1 MNDTSLDTRGKVVNT
16 MMIDTSNLNDVNNNN
31 NAEKINQL
39 VKRSL
44 PEGYQDYGSVQ
55 SDESDRD
62 DVLQAYNKEHS
73 TSYTSTDT
81 SVVVEYVKQK

>member
-1 MNDTSLDTRGKVVNT
+1 MNDSDSSLRGQVVNT
-16 MMIDTSNLNDVNNNN
+16 LMIDSSNLNDVNNNN
-31 NAEKINQL
+31 EEKVNRL
-39 VKRSL
+39 VEQSL
-44 PEGYQDYGSVQ
+44 PSGYQDYGSVQ

>member
-1 MNDTSLDTRGKVVNT
+1 MNDTSSDTRGKVVNT
-16 MMIDTSNLNDVNNNN
+16 KAIDLSDLNDVNNNN
-31 NAEKINQL
+31 EEKVNRL
-39 VKRSL
+39 VELSL
-44 PEGYQDYGSVQ
+44 PAGYQDYGSVQ

-73 TSYTSTDT
+73 MSYTSTDT

>member
-1 MNDTSLDTRGKVVNT
+1 MNDTSSDTRGKVVNT
-16 MMIDTSNLNDVNNNN
+16 MMVDTSDLNDVNNNN
-31 NAEKINQL
+31 EEKVNRL
-39 VKRSL
+39 VERSL
-44 PEGYQDYGSVQ
+44 PAGYQDYGSVQ

-73 TSYTSTDT
+73 MSYTSTDT

>member
-1 MNDTSLDTRGKVVNT
+1 MNDTSSDTRGQVVDT
-16 MMIDTSNLNDVNNNN
+16 KAIDLSDLNDVNNNN
-31 NAEKINQL
+31 EEKVNRL
-39 VKRSL
+39 VEQSL
-44 PEGYQDYGSVQ
+44 PTGYQDYGSVQ
-55 SDESDRD
+55 SDETDRD

>member
-1 MNDTSLDTRGKVVNT
+1 MNDSDSSLRGQVVNT
-16 MMIDTSNLNDVNNNN
+16 LMIDSSNLNDVNNNN
-31 NAEKINQL
+31 EEKVNRL
-39 VKRSL
+39 VEQSL
-44 PEGYQDYGSVQ
+44 PAGYQDYGSVQ

-81 SVVVEYVKQK
+81 SVIVEYVKQK

>member
-1 MNDTSLDTRGKVVNT
+1 MNGSDSDTRGQVVNT
-16 MMIDTSNLNDVNNNN
+16 MMVDTSNLTDVNSN
-31 NAEKINQL
+31 NAEKINRL
-39 VKRSL
+39 VEQSL
-44 PEGYQDYGSVQ
+44 PAGYQDYGSVQ

-73 TSYTSTDT
+73 TSYTSADT

>member
-1 MNDTSLDTRGKVVNT
+1 MNDTSSDTRGKVVNT
-16 MMIDTSNLNDVNNNN
+16 KAIDLSDLNDVNNNN
-31 NAEKINQL
+31 TEKVNLL
-39 VKRSL
+39 VGQSL
-44 PEGYQDYGSVQ
+44 PTGYQDYGSVQ
-55 SDESDRD
+55 SDETDRD

>member
-1 MNDTSLDTRGKVVNT
+1 
-16 MMIDTSNLNDVNNNN
+16 MIDSSNLNDVNNNIE
-31 NAEKINQL
+31 EKVNQL
-39 VKRSL
+39 VGQSL
-44 PEGYQDYGSVQ
+44 PADYQDYGSVQ